1 VTRPDPEVLAA
12 LGRPLAKARAADPVI
27 AGAAPNGPGTPAA
40 PNGPGTPAAPSG
52 ALPAAAVGRVTK
64 LTIRLDEELLGRAR
78 AAFFA
83 DGPRRG
89 FSSLSAWL
97 ADVIDAK
104 VADVERRHNA
114 GAPFVPIGTDVLP
127 KGRMGS
133 L

>member
-1 VTRPDPEVLAA
+1 MTRPDPEVLAA

-27 AGAAPNGPGTPAA
+27 AGAA